1 MRWVWIL
8 GLPLMV
14 GMAGPAEAKPHR
26 SHAPPEDPSQ
36 DDFWRDILEP
46 HREVVTA
53 IVAKART
60 AIEKL
65 SAAADGDEAIEQRV
79 RRVSDAYGMLRY
91 ARTLAPEN
99 IEVLSLL
106 GAAADELGKTHQA
119 LEVLEACV
127 RQNGPDRTDP
137 EVTGRLGMIYLRL
150 GKLDDAIRWLRYAQ
164 GPITTSDHAATA
176 VYLATAL
183 AAHGEMANAI
193 DLLVNALPAPTSYAP
208 DPVTLVRFALAVHY
222 DRDDQRGAA
231 FDVLDKMQA
240 TLQQE
245 LGPLT
250 QRALAGMRFAPPED
264 QYYYR
269 ALLYEALDNYAEARA
284 EWALYASVTDAPW
297 RRRALEHI
305 QAIDQVSDQMI
316 DAQRSAHPG
325 APPPSSAGR
334 SSGRP
339 LLRRRPVP

>member
-1 MRWVWIL
+1 
-8 GLPLMV
+8 
-14 GMAGPAEAKPHR
+14 MAQVAVMTSHAEARPHR
-26 SHAPPEDPSQ
+26 SHAPPDDPALG
-36 DDFWRDILEP
+36 DFWRDIIEP
-46 HREVVTA
+46 HHEVVTP
-53 IVAKART
+53 IVVKARA

-65 SAAADGDEAIEQRV
+65 GAAADGDDAVEQRV

-91 ARTLAPEN
+91 ARKLSPDNA
-99 IEVLSLL
+99 EVLGLL
-106 GAAADELGKTHQA
+106 GIAADELGKTRQA
-119 LEVLEACV
+119 LEALEACV
-127 RQNGPDRTDP
+127 RQNGPEHTAA

-164 GPITTSDHAATA
+164 GPSTADSAAAT

-183 AAHGEMANAI
+183 AAHGEMSSAI
-193 DLLVNALPAPTSYAP
+193 DLLVNALPAQASYLP
-208 DPVTLVRFALAVHY
+208 EPLTLVSFALAVHY

-231 FDVLDKMQA
+231 FEVLEKMQA

-245 LGPLT
+245 LGPFV

-269 ALLYEALDNYAEARA
+269 ALLYEALDEYAEARA

-305 QAIDQVSDQMI
+305 QAID
-316 DAQRSAHPG
+316 AQRSAHPG
-325 APPPSSAGR
+325 ASPTPPAAPAP
-334 SSGRP
+334 GRP
-339 LLRRRPVP
+339 VVRRRSVP

>member
-1 MRWVWIL
+1 MA
-8 GLPLMV
+8 
-14 GMAGPAEAKPHR
+14 GMAGRAEAKPRR
-26 SHAPPEDPSQ
+26 SHAPPEDASQ
-36 DDFWRDILEP
+36 GDFWRDILEP

-65 SAAADGDEAIEQRV
+65 SAAADGDEAVEQRV

-91 ARTLAPEN
+91 ARKLSPDNT
-99 IEVLSLL
+99 EVLSLL

-164 GPITTSDHAATA
+164 GPIAASDHAAAA

-208 DPVTLVRFALAVHY
+208 DPVTLVSFALAVHY

-245 LGPLT
+245 LGPMT

-269 ALLYEALDNYAEARA
+269 ALLYEALDAYAEARA

-305 QAIDQVSDQMI
+305 QAIDQLI
-316 DAQRSAHPG
+316 AAQRSAHPG
-325 APPPSSAGR
+325 APPTSSAGP

-339 LLRRRPVP
+339 LLHRRPVP